1 MVPLS
6 LEARAAPP
14 RRTALLELAE
24 LVLRR
29 EERPM
34 RLHEINAAVSALLER
49 ELGPNSMKQALSANL
64 KSGRPRFRRLS
75 WGLYDL
81 GREPAGILTGSSNA
95 DLEGITPS

>member
-1 MVPLS
+1 VVVPAP
-6 LEARAAPP
+6 LEPGAAPP

-49 ELGPNSMKQALSANL
+49 ELGPHSMKQALSANL
-64 KSGRPRFRRLS
+64 KSRRPRFRRLS

-81 GREPAGILTGSSNA
+81 GRESRRKALTGSSNA
-95 DLEGITPS
+95 DL